1 MSSTEETIDST
12 LKLFV
17 KLIDMQELYA
27 IVKGLAIT
35 LDSIALD
42 LHIREEIQDIQV
54 GETIGVN

>member
-1 MSSTEETIDST
+1 MSSLDETIDST

-17 KLIDMQELYA
+17 KLTDMQELYA

-35 LDSIALD
+35 LDSIASD

-54 GETIGVN
+54 VETIGVN

>member
-1 MSSTEETIDST
+1 MSSLDETIDST

-17 KLIDMQELYA
+17 KLTDMQELYA

-54 GETIGVN
+54 VETIGVN

>member
-1 MSSTEETIDST
+1 MSSIEETIDST

>member
-1 MSSTEETIDST
+1 M
-12 LKLFV
+12 KLT
-17 KLIDMQELYA
+17 DMQELYA

-42 LHIREEIQDIQV
+42 LHFREEIQDIQV

>member
-1 MSSTEETIDST
+1 MSSIDGTIDST

-17 KLIDMQELYA
+17 KLTDMQELYA

-35 LDSIALD
+35 LDSIASD

-54 GETIGVN
+54 VETIGVN